1 MRSLLLISFEKKY
14 KTVRHFKNPPKY
26 LAQFIKFC
34 QKSEKASKFGMT
46 KFGRGLYKK
55 IILVPLTFFI
65 LSFCLPF
72 IIRYYMFHLE
82 TGNENVSTDQSPETD
97 MEIGTKA
104 STSF

>member
-1 MRSLLLISFEKKY
+1 MFLNKLENLRLTNSIYTCSL
-14 KTVRHFKNPPKY
+14 KTGNIFKRTFKVKR
-26 LAQFIKFC
+26 Q
-34 QKSEKASKFGMT
+34 
-46 KFGRGLYKK
+46 YKK